1 MADLGA
7 NPAWKDVQ
15 NGNAKDNPSITGYN
29 YSYSDN
35 IPKPQELGVGSSG
48 SFGQLFT
55 NLGATGTYVKGMT
68 VGDRPLGNSY
78 FLNTGGTCTAPDGS
92 TQSRMNYINNVS
104 SGLLTGVISDIGG
117 LNPSYL
123 FGAMSSDGTP
133 SCSCYSC
140 PTTTG
145 PKYGFLTPDL
155 SPDFDSK
162 LCTVVDSSNC
172 MPKQTKVKESFMDYS
187 LGALPTILAVVALG
201 VLTFSGK

>member
-15 NGNAKDNPSITGYN
+15 NGNAKENPSITGYS

-35 IPKPQELGVGSSG
+35 VPKPESLGVGSSG
-48 SFGQLFT
+48 TFGQLYT
-55 NLGATGTYVKGMT
+55 NLGATGSYVKGMT
-68 VGDRPLGNSY
+68 TGDRPLGNSY

-92 TQSRMNYINNVS
+92 TKPRMNYVNNVS
-104 SGLLTGVISDIGG
+104 SGLLTGVLSDIGG

-123 FGAMSSDGTP
+123 FGAMASDGTP

-145 PKYGFLTPDL
+145 PKFGFLTPDL
-155 SPDFDSK
+155 SPDFSPN
-162 LCTVVDSSNC
+162 LCKVVDSSNC
-172 MPKQTKVKESFMDYS
+172 TSKTKETFINDSES
-187 LGALPTILAVVALG
+187 ALPTIVAAIALL